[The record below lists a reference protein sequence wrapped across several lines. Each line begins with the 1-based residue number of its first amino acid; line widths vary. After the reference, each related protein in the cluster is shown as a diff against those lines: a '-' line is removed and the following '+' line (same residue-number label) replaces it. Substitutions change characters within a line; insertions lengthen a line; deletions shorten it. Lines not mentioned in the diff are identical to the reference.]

1 MLKKKKEKKS
11 TGMQFN
17 KPKKTTNREEKFN
30 FFFSICISSQKPYTG
45 FFYFFTFKTKKLYI
59 KHTFS
64 YKQTFKHKTSKCL
77 RYGCRDYK
85 SVV

>member
-1 MLKKKKEKKS
+1 MNRKKNNKTFQLQNVEEKKEKKS

-45 FFYFFTFKTKKLYI
+45 FYTFL
-59 KHTFS
+59 H
-64 YKQTFKHKTSKCL
+64 FKPKNCI
-77 RYGCRDYK
+77 
-85 SVV
+85 